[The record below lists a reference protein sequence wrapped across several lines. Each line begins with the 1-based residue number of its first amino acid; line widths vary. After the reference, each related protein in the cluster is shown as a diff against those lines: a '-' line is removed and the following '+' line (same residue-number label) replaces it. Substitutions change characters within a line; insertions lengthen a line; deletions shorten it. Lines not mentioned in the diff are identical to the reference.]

1 MKEESG
7 AQAEIPS
14 TGIPV
19 YVKAW
24 IEAPVE
30 DQAMWARIGS
40 DYDSVSEY
48 FTSNNTTSP
57 PCTTWPFSGVSRS
70 PSTTI

>member
-1 MKEESG
+1 MQE
-7 AQAEIPS
+7 EIPN

-30 DQAMWARIGS
+30 DQAMRARIGS
-40 DYDSVSEY
+40 YDTVSEY

-57 PCTTWPFSGVSRS
+57 TLHNLAVLRVSRS